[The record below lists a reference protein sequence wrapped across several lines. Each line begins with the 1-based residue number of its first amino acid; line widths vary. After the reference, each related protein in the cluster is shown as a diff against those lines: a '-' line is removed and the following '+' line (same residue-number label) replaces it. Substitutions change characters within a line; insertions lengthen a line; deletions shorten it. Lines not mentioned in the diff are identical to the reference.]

1 MVSTEIEKLR
11 RNWEMMD
18 IQPFETALQTM
29 LLVIVVDN
37 ALSLVIELKDEV
49 EEKEKEKEGLH
60 EAIGLATYSN
70 SESTVL
76 TYSSILENL
85 WIQEELRKE
94 KRKTA
99 NQT

>member
-49 EEKEKEKEGLH
+49 EEKEKEDLH
-60 EAIGLATYSN
+60 EAIGLAT
-70 SESTVL
+70 
-76 TYSSILENL
+76 
-85 WIQEELRKE
+85 
-94 KRKTA
+94 
-99 NQT
+99 